1 MENAEPNAAVPL
13 SIRTL
18 ASTVNVEE
26 QAQNQTNL
34 NSVVQTS
41 DLPQIEF
48 RIQQLQGRHLLLQKT
63 LSCTKKE
70 EEKRGAS
77 GAEPTSED
85 GDQMCELE
93 TIQKEL
99 QELEALKENM
109 VGNGVRFI
117 ATGRR
122 GPQVSNHV
130 YRESPRGGIYTLPPP
145 ELQLEDTATQ
155 TREHQILPG
164 VAQLFPNSIIIIII
178 AIFCLFGLLQLKLH
192 VVFPRVKW
200 SRWVTNQQPQSV
212 LPAKLSS
219 SPRPGSKWACPPAWS
234 ALCAPRWGNVN
245 VLSYKR

>member
-26 QAQNQTNL
+26 QAQNQSNL

-41 DLPQIEF
+41 DLTQIEF

-77 GAEPTSED
+77 GAELTSED

-155 TREHQILPG
+155 TREHQILPVESLG
-164 VAQLFPNSIIIIII
+164 HKPATTKCPSCQAVI
-178 AIFCLFGLLQLKLH
+178 
-192 VVFPRVKW
+192 
-200 SRWVTNQQPQSV
+200 VTQTRFKV
-212 LPAKLSS
+212 GLSS
-219 SPRPGSKWACPPAWS
+219 CLVCF
-234 ALCAPRWGNVN
+234 LCSTLGCVAGCCLIPFFTNRFKN
-245 VLSYKR
+245 VLHSCPRCQTHIRTFTPV